1 MRRGDFQKGVGGV
14 KMRDICVKNLTCSY
28 EQKTIFDN
36 FDVTFEQGKI
46 NVILGGSGVGKTT
59 LLNAI
64 AGIKSYEGQIEGC
77 EGGVSYIFQKDRLI
91 PSISVYKNLDL
102 ILKGVVKDKA
112 ERKRMIEQTAVD
124 LEISDVLK
132 SLPSEISGG
141 QAQRVSMAR
150 AFLYP
155 SDVMLLD
162 EPFKALDT
170 ALKTRL
176 IKQFAAL
183 QEKKNKTVVFVT
195 HAIDECLLLADDYFV
210 FDDAPVKIV
219 LQGKINSKKSERKLT
234 DKSLEETRNLLLQA
248 IV

>member
-1 MRRGDFQKGVGGV
+1 MS
-14 KMRDICVKNLTCSY
+14 DIRVKNLTCSY

-234 DKSLEETRNLLLQA
+234 DKALEETRKLLLQA

>member
-1 MRRGDFQKGVGGV
+1 MI
-14 KMRDICVKNLTCSY
+14 DICVKNLTCSY

-124 LEISDVLK
+124 LEIFDVLK

-234 DKSLEETRNLLLQA
+234 DKALEETINLLLQA

>member
-1 MRRGDFQKGVGGV
+1 MS
-14 KMRDICVKNLTCSY
+14 DIRVKNLTCSY

-219 LQGKINSKKSERKLT
+219 LQGKINSKKSGRKLT
-234 DKSLEETRNLLLQA
+234 DKALEETRNLLLQA

>member
-1 MRRGDFQKGVGGV
+1 MS
-14 KMRDICVKNLTCSY
+14 DIRVKNFTCSY

-183 QEKKNKTVVFVT
+183 HEKKNKTVVFVT

-234 DKSLEETRNLLLQA
+234 DKALEETRNLLLQA

>member
-1 MRRGDFQKGVGGV
+1 
-14 KMRDICVKNLTCSY
+14 MRDICVKNLTCSY
-28 EQKTIFDN
+28 EQKTIFDS

-234 DKSLEETRNLLLQA
+234 DKALEETRNLLLQA

>member
-1 MRRGDFQKGVGGV
+1 
-14 KMRDICVKNLTCSY
+14 MRDICVKDFTCSY

-64 AGIKSYEGQIEGC
+64 AGIKSYEGQVEGC

-234 DKSLEETRNLLLQA
+234 DKALEETRNLLLQA

>member
-1 MRRGDFQKGVGGV
+1 
-14 KMRDICVKNLTCSY
+14 MRDICVKNLTCSY

-234 DKSLEETRNLLLQA
+234 DKALEETRNSLIQA

>member
-1 MRRGDFQKGVGGV
+1 MS
-14 KMRDICVKNLTCSY
+14 DIRVKNFTCSY

-46 NVILGGSGVGKTT
+46 NMILGGSGVGKTT

-124 LEISDVLK
+124 LEIFDVLK

-195 HAIDECLLLADDYFV
+195 HAIDECLQIGRAHV
-210 FDDAPVKIV
+210 
-219 LQGKINSKKSERKLT
+219 
-234 DKSLEETRNLLLQA
+234 
-248 IV
+248 

>member
-1 MRRGDFQKGVGGV
+1 
-14 KMRDICVKNLTCSY
+14 MRDICVKNLTCSY

-112 ERKRMIEQTAVD
+112 ERKRMIEQTVVD
-124 LEISDVLK
+124 LEIFDVLK

-234 DKSLEETRNLLLQA
+234 DKALEETRNLLLQA

>member
-1 MRRGDFQKGVGGV
+1 
-14 KMRDICVKNLTCSY
+14 MRDICVKNLTCSY

-64 AGIKSYEGQIEGC
+64 AGIKSYEGQVEGC
-77 EGGVSYIFQKDRLI
+77 EGGVSYIFQKGRLI

-234 DKSLEETRNLLLQA
+234 DKALEETRNSLLQA

>member
-1 MRRGDFQKGVGGV
+1 
-14 KMRDICVKNLTCSY
+14 MRDICVKNLTCSY

-64 AGIKSYEGQIEGC
+64 AGIKSHEGQIEGC

-219 LQGKINSKKSERKLT
+219 LQGKINLKKSERKLT
-234 DKSLEETRNLLLQA
+234 DKALEETRNLLLQA

>member
-1 MRRGDFQKGVGGV
+1 
-14 KMRDICVKNLTCSY
+14 MRDICVKNLTCSY

-77 EGGVSYIFQKDRLI
+77 EDGVSYIFQKDRLI

-234 DKSLEETRNLLLQA
+234 DKALEETRNSLLQA

>member
-1 MRRGDFQKGVGGV
+1 
-14 KMRDICVKNLTCSY
+14 MRDICVKNLTCSY

-102 ILKGVVKDKA
+102 ILKGVVKDKT

-124 LEISDVLK
+124 LEIFDVLK

-234 DKSLEETRNLLLQA
+234 DKALEETRNSLLQA

>member
-1 MRRGDFQKGVGGV
+1 MS
-14 KMRDICVKNLTCSY
+14 DIRVKNLTCSY

-124 LEISDVLK
+124 LEIFDVLK

-234 DKSLEETRNLLLQA
+234 DKALEETRNLLLQV

>member
-1 MRRGDFQKGVGGV
+1 
-14 KMRDICVKNLTCSY
+14 MRDICVKNLTCSY

-219 LQGKINSKKSERKLT
+219 LQGKINSKRASAYLPTKRWK
-234 DKSLEETRNLLLQA
+234 KQETCCFKQ
-248 IV
+248 

>member
-1 MRRGDFQKGVGGV
+1 MS
-14 KMRDICVKNLTCSY
+14 DIRVKNFTCSY

-59 LLNAI
+59 LLNAV

-219 LQGKINSKKSERKLT
+219 LHGKINSKKSERKLT
-234 DKSLEETRNLLLQA
+234 DKALEETRNSLLQA

>member
-1 MRRGDFQKGVGGV
+1 
-14 KMRDICVKNLTCSY
+14 MRDICVKNLTCSY

-112 ERKRMIEQTAVD
+112 ERKRMIEQTAAD
-124 LEISDVLK
+124 LEIFDVLK

-234 DKSLEETRNLLLQA
+234 DKALEETRKLLLQA

>member
-1 MRRGDFQKGVGGV
+1 
-14 KMRDICVKNLTCSY
+14 MRDICVKNLTCSY

-46 NVILGGSGVGKTT
+46 NMILGGSGVGKTT

-195 HAIDECLLLADDYFV
+195 HAIDECLLLADNYFV

-234 DKSLEETRNLLLQA
+234 DKALEETRNLLLQA

>member
-1 MRRGDFQKGVGGV
+1 
-14 KMRDICVKNLTCSY
+14 MRDICVKNLTCSY

-46 NVILGGSGVGKTT
+46 NMILGGSGVGKTT

-234 DKSLEETRNLLLQA
+234 DKALEETRNLLLQA

>member
-1 MRRGDFQKGVGGV
+1 
-14 KMRDICVKNLTCSY
+14 MRDICVKNLTCSY

-102 ILKGVVKDKA
+102 ILKGVVKDKV

-124 LEISDVLK
+124 LEIFDVLK

-219 LQGKINSKKSERKLT
+219 LQGKINSKKSERILT
-234 DKSLEETRNLLLQA
+234 DKALEETRNLLLQA

>member
-1 MRRGDFQKGVGGV
+1 
-14 KMRDICVKNLTCSY
+14 MRDICVKNLTCSY
-28 EQKTIFDN
+28 EQKTVFDN

-219 LQGKINSKKSERKLT
+219 LQGKINSKKSERILT
-234 DKSLEETRNLLLQA
+234 DKALEETRNLLLQA

>member
-1 MRRGDFQKGVGGV
+1 
-14 KMRDICVKNLTCSY
+14 MRDICVKNLSCSY

-219 LQGKINSKKSERKLT
+219 LQGKINSKKSERILT
-234 DKSLEETRNLLLQA
+234 DKALEETRNLLLQA

>member
-1 MRRGDFQKGVGGV
+1 
-14 KMRDICVKNLTCSY
+14 MRDICVKNLTCSY
-28 EQKTIFDN
+28 EHKTIFDN

-102 ILKGVVKDKA
+102 ILTGVVKDKA

-219 LQGKINSKKSERKLT
+219 LQGKINSKNSERKLT
-234 DKSLEETRNLLLQA
+234 DKALEETRNLLLQV

>member
-1 MRRGDFQKGVGGV
+1 MS
-14 KMRDICVKNLTCSY
+14 DIRVKNFTCSY

-91 PSISVYKNLDL
+91 PSISVYKNLYL

-234 DKSLEETRNLLLQA
+234 DKALEETRNSLLQA

>member
-1 MRRGDFQKGVGGV
+1 
-14 KMRDICVKNLTCSY
+14 MRDICVKNLTCSY
-28 EQKTIFDN
+28 EQKTIFEN
-36 FDVTFEQGKI
+36 FSVTFEQGKI

-64 AGIKSYEGQIEGC
+64 AGIKTYEGQIEGC
-77 EGGVSYIFQKDRLI
+77 EGGVGYIFQKDRLI

-102 ILKGVVKDKA
+102 ILKDVVKDKA
-112 ERKRMIEQTAVD
+112 ERKKMIEQTAD
-124 LEISDVLK
+124 ELEISDVLK
-132 SLPSEISGG
+132 SLPSKISGG

-170 ALKTRL
+170 LLKAKL
-176 IKQFAAL
+176 IRQFVAL
-183 QEKKNKTVVFVT
+183 QTKKQKTVVFVT

-210 FDDAPVKIV
+210 FDDSPVDIV
-219 LQGKINSKKSERKLT
+219 LQGSIDSQKSERKLT
-234 DKSLEETRNLLLQA
+234 DKNLEAERNMLLAALA
-248 IV
+248 D

>member
-1 MRRGDFQKGVGGV
+1 
-14 KMRDICVKNLTCSY
+14 MRDICVKNLTCSY

-124 LEISDVLK
+124 LEIFDVLK

-234 DKSLEETRNLLLQA
+234 DKALEEARNLLLQA

>member
-1 MRRGDFQKGVGGV
+1 
-14 KMRDICVKNLTCSY
+14 MRDICVKNLTCSY

-124 LEISDVLK
+124 LEIYDVLK

-234 DKSLEETRNLLLQA
+234 DKALEETRNSLLQA

>member
-1 MRRGDFQKGVGGV
+1 
-14 KMRDICVKNLTCSY
+14 MRDICVKNLTCSY

-124 LEISDVLK
+124 LEIFDVLK

-183 QEKKNKTVVFVT
+183 QEKKNKTVVFIT

-234 DKSLEETRNLLLQA
+234 DKALEETRNSLLQA